1 MRKDAD
7 SGAAERTMRPSPER
21 SAGTAEPKPRPLPQR
36 AAEGAGLRARQ
47 YPKRAPS
54 APEFPGCRPM
64 PLLRCDLDTH
74 DGRFEYWDGDS
85 GIAWV
90 CEPTSPAHESASQ
103 RLAGLSQVIAG
114 VRGSA
119 IECYGT
125 MDLLMRD
132 AYGER
137 RRILQADQTL
147 YLCPPRAELLD
158 AGAMVVGEHHYP
170 DVVLEVDHRTDV
182 RRGKLGLY
190 RGVGLPGG
198 VGGGAGG
205 RLVESSGGAA
215 AGGHDSSARRG
226 GVPDGGG
233 EPGLSGMESGGDPRR
248 LERSEDVEGDR
259 RGPEPGGPGVGGP
272 TRHGARRH
280 ALAAHA
286 TSGGACRDDRSL
298 CPRDSGFAGDLRIR
312 IAARC
317 RGVGRIER
325 PSRRRRRAAVRR
337 RIGLPGPAS
346 RPPALR
352 LRPGDAPARLP
363 GRRRRG

>member
-132 AYGER
+132 AHGER

-190 RGVGLPGG
+190 EEWGFPEVWVEVPEGGSSSRPAGRPPGVTIHLLEA
-198 VGGGAGG
+198 GAY
-205 RLVESSGGAA
+205 RTAA
-215 AGGHDSSARRG
+215 ASRAFPGWRAEEIHTALNEAKTSKATGEILSRVGRALGARRG
-226 GVPDGGG
+226 TGPDDTPWLRMQRQ
-233 EPGLSGMESGGDPRR
+233 E
-248 LERSEDVEGDR
+248 
-259 RGPEPGGPGVGGP
+259 
-272 TRHGARRH
+272 AR
-280 ALAAHA
+280 
-286 TSGGACRDDRSL
+286 
-298 CPRDSGFAGDLRIR
+298 AGITE
-312 IAARC
+312 AF
-317 RGVGRIER
+317 
-325 PSRRRRRAAVRR
+325 VRE
-337 RIGLPGPAS
+337 ILAS
-346 RPPALR
+346 RGISVSGLRLDAGELAGLGDEAVAGAALR
-352 LRPGDAPARLP
+352 CEDASDFRVRLRGL
-363 GRRRRG
+363 RR